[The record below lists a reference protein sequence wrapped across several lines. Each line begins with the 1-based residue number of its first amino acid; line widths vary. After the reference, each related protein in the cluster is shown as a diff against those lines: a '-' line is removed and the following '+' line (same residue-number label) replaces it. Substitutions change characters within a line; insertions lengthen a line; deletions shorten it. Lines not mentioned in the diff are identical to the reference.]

1 MRTLTHL
8 TLTQLWP
15 KKIENGFPKGWQYS
29 DFCEESQKPIY
40 NWPKVKEA
48 NFNEQKILLEVQLMS
63 LDPSWQK
70 EKRERGKEKLREM
83 DRHGGTANSSERRH
97 CYAFSVCGKREDQ
110 RAKQTLGW
118 PLFVVKY
125 SFVSVVIINYA
136 HIQVHFPTAVPSRC
150 VPGSLYPDT
159 WEAIHRKAAF
169 FCVYHATAVKNDEMC
184 LEAKGER
191 CAVLSNPTTG
201 TQRKQRTTNRLIP
214 HCLDKKGPIY
224 PKEVLPV
231 WVNM

>member
-8 TLTQLWP
+8 TLTQLWR

-48 NFNEQKILLEVQLMS
+48 NFNEQKILLEVQFMS

-118 PLFVVKY
+118 PLFVVEY

-136 HIQVHFPTAVPSRC
+136 QIQVHFPTARH
-150 VPGSLYPDT
+150 YPQDVFLARFT
-159 WEAIHRKAAF
+159 RIHGRRYTEKLLF
-169 FCVYHATAVKNDEMC
+169 FVYIT
-184 LEAKGER
+184 
-191 CAVLSNPTTG
+191 
-201 TQRKQRTTNRLIP
+201 RL
-214 HCLDKKGPIY
+214 L
-224 PKEVLPV
+224 
-231 WVNM
+231 

>member
-1 MRTLTHL
+1 
-8 TLTQLWP
+8 
-15 KKIENGFPKGWQYS
+15 
-29 DFCEESQKPIY
+29 
-40 NWPKVKEA
+40 
-48 NFNEQKILLEVQLMS
+48 MS

-83 DRHGGTANSSERRH
+83 DRHGGTADSSERRH

-136 HIQVHFPTAVPSRC
+136 HIQVHFPTARHYPQDVFLARFTRIH
-150 VPGSLYPDT
+150 GRRYTQKRLLY
-159 WEAIHRKAAF
+159 
-169 FCVYHATAVKNDEMC
+169 CVYHATAVKCDDIC
-184 LEAKGER
+184 LVAKGER
-191 CAVLSNPTTG
+191 CAVLSNPPTG